1 MLDAIVPDEVSLE
14 IVDAGKVLDPVN
26 FSVDPVRAGLSVVDP
41 EGGTADEPGMDGVV
55 EKKTD
60 EVVGKVVSKSGV
72 LKNNNKKSNYLPLL
86 TQVLLLEG
94 SAFPS
99 GPSQTQ

>member
-41 EGGTADEPGMDGVV
+41 DGGTADEPAAVGRSV
-55 EKKTD
+55 ETKTD
-60 EVVGKVVSKSGV
+60 EVVEKIVSKSGV
-72 LKNNNKKSNYLPLL
+72 LKNNKKKSSYLPLL
-86 TQVLLLEG
+86 TQVLLL
-94 SAFPS
+94 
-99 GPSQTQ
+99 